1 MTTKTERIAI
11 RVDSK
16 TKKKIENLAKK
27 ENRSMSNFI
36 ENIIIEKLEE
46 KDMTINN
53 DVRYYEDIMEKSGGK
68 WNSYTNLYDEDFNL
82 IRSVKVQ
89 ERVVLEGITRIVK
102 ETDKDNIALLAYN
115 LTDLGNG
122 FYKVEKDEDTKET
135 LEAIAKNIK

>member
-46 KDMTINN
+46 KDMTNFRN
-53 DVRYYEDIMEKSGGK
+53 VNWKDSNKS
-68 WNSYTNLYDEDFNL
+68 
-82 IRSVKVQ
+82 R
-89 ERVVLEGITRIVK
+89 
-102 ETDKDNIALLAYN
+102 
-115 LTDLGNG
+115 
-122 FYKVEKDEDTKET
+122 
-135 LEAIAKNIK
+135 

>member
-46 KDMTINN
+46 K
-53 DVRYYEDIMEKSGGK
+53 E
-68 WNSYTNLYDEDFNL
+68 
-82 IRSVKVQ
+82 
-89 ERVVLEGITRIVK
+89 TR
-102 ETDKDNIALLAYN
+102 T
-115 LTDLGNG
+115 
-122 FYKVEKDEDTKET
+122 
-135 LEAIAKNIK
+135 

>member
-46 KDMTINN
+46 KDMTREMIIGKKVKDLTAEQREYLENNISGDYRGIDNKLKKGINEITIDFANGLSVAGYLHN
-53 DVRYYEDIMEKSGGK
+53 DEEETYYELDEEATI
-68 WNSYTNLYDEDFNL
+68 YDPAE
-82 IRSVKVQ
+82 
-89 ERVVLEGITRIVK
+89 
-102 ETDKDNIALLAYN
+102 
-115 LTDLGNG
+115 
-122 FYKVEKDEDTKET
+122 
-135 LEAIAKNIK
+135 